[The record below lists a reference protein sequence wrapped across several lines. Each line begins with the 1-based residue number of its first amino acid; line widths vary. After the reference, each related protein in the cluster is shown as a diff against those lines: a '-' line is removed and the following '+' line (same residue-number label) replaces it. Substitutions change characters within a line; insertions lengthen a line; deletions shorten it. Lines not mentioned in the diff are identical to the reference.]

1 MRDSKFETSEARVE
15 GGGGGET
22 SKAGVRSSLASNVA
36 IHNRKSIP
44 PENSLMIVPYF
55 KSLCLPGCG
64 RKR

>member
-1 MRDSKFETSEARVE
+1 MGE
-15 GGGGGET
+15 GGEKEKVAGG
-22 SKAGVRSSLASNVA
+22 SLARNVA

-55 KSLCLPGCG
+55 KSLCLPGYG